1 MEPPD
6 RGAAALPAP
15 RRWGDLAIG
24 VWRPCTRTSDGM
36 SERGAAAAGASDTC
50 ARGAPPPLLG
60 CGRGGCGAVRGH
72 RKIWCF
78 WTGWLLC
85 ARVKVRLL
93 TLSLGSAALFWPT
106 GILWSGPGA
115 GLARAADGPGDGKGE
130 PGATVQP
137 GEGRVPIDARDDRVQ
152 RRAIRGAALD
162 ASRESQ
168 ELRELR
174 LFEQESFP
182 KSGLRESM
190 GIGGREPGVVPGQ
203 RGGLGAGLGPDAVPE
218 GLRSALG
225 PRGEPGT
232 SPGDAAPAS
241 TSVPWLSALKLLDNL
256 GLAPTFVRF
265 EAHVIKYLEFYKDE
279 RRGRSIMGS
288 WLRKQG
294 RYKSLIEQAL
304 DKYGLPRFLL
314 YVAMIESGFD
324 PHDRSHKG
332 AVGLWQFMP
341 EGARIYGL
349 RVDYWVDERQDPVRS
364 TEAAARY
371 LGDLKARF
379 GSWHLALAAF
389 NAGYGAVLRAMQK
402 YNTNDYWELCRHED
416 GLPWETLLYVPK
428 AIATALVGENK
439 AFFGYEELSADP
451 PVSFDAVPVTA
462 SVSLAAAAK
471 AIGVPPDDLQR
482 LNPHLRRGRTPPLKP
497 GETWEL
503 RLPAGT
509 AQRFAQSPESRPE
522 SGERLV
528 AHVVRFG
535 ERLEDLA
542 KQRGVSASQLRRING
557 IAAGDDAAE
566 IRTGVTL
573 LVPAGRGEAA
583 AAQNPAAAGPLTV
596 DEIVVVAVPDKD
608 MVVPGKRRV
617 FYRVVPGDSIWAI
630 ARFFKVRE
638 ADLLRWNNLDPEA
651 TLATK
656 MVLDIWVDK
665 DFDTASAVL
674 VDPARVR
681 VVTTGSDEFF
691 ELVEALRGRRRHKIV
706 CQSGES
712 WEKLAKRY
720 GLTVPDLE
728 RINRTG
734 RGTELK
740 PGQTVIVYQ
749 NLSPGERAQALH
761 KLLPGVHVPGAP
773 SDARGSGPGGGHG
786 DGHGEGRTDGP
797 EARAGRDPGST
808 GEAGDPSA
816 HKPARDKDAA
826 DGEDGAARP
835 LAAPPPPSQD
845 EPADEKAHAA
855 DAAGGAAGSEAAA
868 SAPETAARR
877 SEPTSGS
884 ARPAAPRTGQP
895 YGPPRPWRSPTG
907 PSLAGPP
914 SAGPPASA
922 APDAEP
928 AKPPPARPKPK
939 APASK
944 DGDGDT
950 SSRRDRD
957 VEAGP
962 PAPLPPPPPLPP
974 ETDGT

>member
-1 MEPPD
+1 MK
-6 RGAAALPAP
+6 
-15 RRWGDLAIG
+15 
-24 VWRPCTRTSDGM
+24 T
-36 SERGAAAAGASDTC
+36 
-50 ARGAPPPLLG
+50 
-60 CGRGGCGAVRGH
+60 
-72 RKIWCF
+72 
-78 WTGWLLC
+78 
-85 ARVKVRLL
+85 RLL
-93 TLSLGSAALFWPT
+93 TLSLGSALL
-106 GILWSGPGA
+106 IGPGGA
-115 GLARAADGPGDGKGE
+115 TAADRAQGAAAPAPPSAAPAGPAG
-130 PGATVQP
+130 PASTVPP

-152 RRAIRGAALD
+152 RRAIRGATLD

-190 GIGGREPGVVPGQ
+190 SLGGREVGGGVPGQ
-203 RGGLGAGLGPDAVPE
+203 AGGLGAGLGPDALPE
-218 GLRSALG
+218 GLRSPLG
-225 PRGEPGT
+225 PRGEPGSGESSPPGT
-232 SPGDAAPAS
+232 SG

-279 RRGRSIMGS
+279 RRGRSIMAS

-294 RYKSLIEQAL
+294 RYKALIEQAL

-439 AFFGYEELSADP
+439 GFFGYEEVAADP
-451 PVSFDAVPVTA
+451 PVSFDGVPVSS
-462 SVSLAAAAK
+462 SVSLAAAAR
-471 AIGVPPDDLQR
+471 AIGIPVEDLAR
-482 LNPHLRRGRTPPLKP
+482 INPHLRRGRTPPLKP

-509 AQRFAQSPESRPE
+509 AERFSRSPESR
-522 SGERLV
+522 GEPGSEKLV

-535 ERLEDLA
+535 ERIEDIA

-557 IAAGDDAAE
+557 LVSGDDQAE

-573 LVPAGRGEAA
+573 LVPERPDHAERARPEP
-583 AAQNPAAAGPLTV
+583 PAPLTPE
-596 DEIVVVAVPDKD
+596 EIVVVAVPDKD
-608 MVVPGKRRV
+608 MVVPGKKRI

-630 ARFFKVRE
+630 ARFFKVRD
-638 ADLLRWNNLDPEA
+638 ADLMRWNNLDPEA

-665 DFDTASAVL
+665 DFDTSSAVL

-681 VVTTGSDEFF
+681 VVTTGSEEFF
-691 ELVEALRGRRRHKIV
+691 ELVEALRGRRRQKIT
-706 CQSGES
+706 CQSGDT
-712 WEKLAKRY
+712 WEKLAKRC
-720 GLTVPDLE
+720 GLTVSDLE
-728 RINRTG
+728 RINRVG

-740 PGQTVIVYQ
+740 PGQTVVVYH
-749 NLSPGERAQALH
+749 NLSASERAEALR
-761 KLLPGVHVPGAP
+761 KLLPGVHIASSKDPDRSP
-773 SDARGSGPGGGHG
+773 SHSAEHSG
-786 DGHGEGRTDGP
+786 DRSTTSRSAD
-797 EARAGRDPGST
+797 RAGDPDKDRDPD
-808 GEAGDPSA
+808 GEAGREAPAQEAATASA
-816 HKPARDKDAA
+816 SASEATAPVVP
-826 DGEDGAARP
+826 GPPAARP
-835 LAAPPPPSQD
+835 PASPATSSVRAKAAP
-845 EPADEKAHAA
+845 A
-855 DAAGGAAGSEAAA
+855 GAA
-868 SAPETAARR
+868 
-877 SEPTSGS
+877 
-884 ARPAAPRTGQP
+884 

-907 PSLAGPP
+907 PAL
-914 SAGPPASA
+914 PA
-922 APDAEP
+922 PEP
-928 AKPPPARPKPK
+928 AKP
-939 APASK
+939 
-944 DGDGDT
+944 
-950 SSRRDRD
+950 
-957 VEAGP
+957 VEPYGP
-962 PAPLPPPPPLPP
+962 PPPPKEEVPAERPLPPPPPLPP
-974 ETDGT
+974 ELPAPPPASPASADPSGPSEGSQASPEAAPAG